1 MTRGGGGGDSASF
14 LPSTKSLPL
23 CQDPEDE
30 DVELRGLRTFLRWM
44 CLDQSDRCRAA
55 VSWSVFLLLA
65 AAVPALSHFALSY
78 SPERRPYDLV
88 AQVSL
93 TAAAALS
100 FFTLSELTRRYGLRR
115 FLFLNKLPAESGR
128 VRLAYA
134 AQLRRSSRLLAC
146 FVAPCLAAEFAYKL
160 SWYAVG
166 AGRVPFV
173 GNQTVGGCIACALE
187 LASWIYRTAN
197 FFLVCVLFRLIC
209 HLHILRLQDFA
220 AVFQEESD
228 VEVVLKEHLRP
239 VRRDAGHPP
248 AAFRRQH
255 LQHRGARRKLET
267 ALHYLGSQINPTR
280 LTESSFWFSQLC
292 SVVLVTGLF
301 VCLRSAAKITHKAQ
315 ALTSHATKWHVCATI
330 DSFTVEP
337 ETSHEVAFAV
347 GEGVADSS
355 DEEESSEE
363 DELEGTNVL
372 LPHVR
377 TITFQKRQALVY
389 FTPSSSIAVTY
400 LENNRA
406 GITIFGF
413 TLDRAWLHTI
423 FMLEV
428 VLFLWLLGKTIGIS

>member
-1 MTRGGGGGDSASF
+1 MPRGGGGGDSAF
-14 LPSTKSLPL
+14 LLQSAKSLPL
-23 CQDPEDE
+23 CEEPEDE

-65 AAVPALSHFALSY
+65 VAVPALSHFALSY

-93 TAAAALS
+93 TSAAALS

-146 FVAPCLAAEFAYKL
+146 FVAPCFAAEVAYKL

-173 GNQTVGGCIACALE
+173 GNQTVSGCVACALE

-228 VEVVLKEHLRP
+228 VEVVLKEHLR
-239 VRRDAGHPP
+239 VRRQLKVISHRFRSFILLGMILVTASQF
-248 AAFRRQH
+248 AATLVTLRPHSDDNLFNTGE
-255 LQHRGARRKLET
+255 LA
-267 ALHYLGSQINPTR
+267 
-280 LTESSFWFSQLC
+280 LC

-347 GEGVADSS
+347 GEGAADSS
-355 DEEESSEE
+355 YEEESSEE
-363 DELEGTNVL
+363 DDLEGTNVL
-372 LPHVR
+372 RPHVR
-377 TITFQKRQALVY
+377 TITFQKRQAL
-389 FTPSSSIAVTY
+389 VTY